1 MEILE
6 NSKEKDW
13 AKCYKAVNFIEK
25 GVCTYQDEVVYL
37 NQDTLEKC
45 VRDIKGKPVIIKHQR
60 GINPDNMQ
68 QHAVGYVTGAGF
80 DEFNASFSCDFV
92 LFDEEAKS
100 KIANGWSVSCAYL
113 PKAFGQGGTWHNTAY
128 DREITDLEFTH
139 LALVP
144 DPRYED
150 AKVYENGLEEDEY
163 ENDKWITIHPN
174 GEENKGRPLLLK
186 DGEAPKQAIDRVYGG
201 KKEALKAKEE
211 EQGFQQPTST
221 KQEGEKKYT
230 WNDKKYSLS
239 ELIEQGFHPIKYS
252 GSIFKDDKLTYLE
265 KDDGKKMYRLALSNE
280 EYKEALKAKEDFK
293 NKKLEQT
300 KKDSKNLV
308 DYVKWQYSKDIEPYI
323 TRTYDNK
330 TIIDWKRLPNETK
343 VVLKELNR
351 EEKIKLD
358 AFSAR
363 EVSLDFSNKTALK
376 NLERYRTSEK
386 QNNKEDEMDVNE
398 LFEKMGNLIEEKFN
412 ACKKN
417 EMEEEDKKKA
427 DGNDDELEYEGEKYS
442 KKELVNAFKTMKK
455 NEADAEAAKKVEEE
469 KEEKENAL
477 GEEAYKK
484 LEELLNSRK
493 TDDESDKIKHESQA
507 DRIARGNE
515 IFG

>member
-1 MEILE
+1 
-6 NSKEKDW
+6 
-13 AKCYKAVNFIEK
+13 
-25 GVCTYQDEVVYL
+25 
-37 NQDTLEKC
+37 
-45 VRDIKGKPVIIKHQR
+45 
-60 GINPDNMQ
+60 
-68 QHAVGYVTGAGF
+68 
-80 DEFNASFSCDFV
+80 
-92 LFDEEAKS
+92 
-100 KIANGWSVSCAYL
+100 
-113 PKAFGQGGTWHNTAY
+113 
-128 DREITDLEFTH
+128 
-139 LALVP
+139 
-144 DPRYED
+144 
-150 AKVYENGLEEDEY
+150 
-163 ENDKWITIHPN
+163 
-174 GEENKGRPLLLK
+174 
-186 DGEAPKQAIDRVYGG
+186 
-201 KKEALKAKEE
+201 
-211 EQGFQQPTST
+211 
-221 KQEGEKKYT
+221 
-230 WNDKKYSLS
+230 
-239 ELIEQGFHPIKYS
+239 
-252 GSIFKDDKLTYLE
+252 
-265 KDDGKKMYRLALSNE
+265 MYRLALSNE

-417 EMEEEDKKKA
+417 EMEEEDKKKE